1 MKVLVFGRRGQVARA
16 LANSACE
23 FELSFAGSDVLDLAS
38 ADPDIAGLVA
48 ERKPDAVIN
57 AAAYTNVDRA
67 ETEIEACMRLNR
79 DAPARM
85 ARVCAEADIPLAHFS
100 TDYVFDGEKGSTYVE
115 DDARNPL
122 NVYGRSKAEGEA
134 AIESIWAG
142 GARVAV
148 IRSSWVFSPGGPGFL
163 QTMLRLARERDEVGV
178 VADQWGCPTSAATC
192 AGAALALVRQLL
204 DRDAGAKGLFHA
216 VGADAITW
224 ADFSEAIF
232 AASAAR
238 GGPAVPVR
246 RIATSDYK
254 TAAVRPKDTRL
265 SSVKLQA
272 ATDWRPPPLA
282 EALAECFDQMEL
294 A

>member
-16 LANSACE
+16 LARSVCE
-23 FELSFAGSDVLDLAS
+23 FDLSFAGSDVLDLAGP
-38 ADPDIAGLVA
+38 DPDIAGLIA
-48 ERKPDAVIN
+48 ARRPDAVIN

-79 DAPARM
+79 DAPALM
-85 ARVCAEADIPLAHFS
+85 ARVCAKADIPLAHFS
-100 TDYVFDGEKGSTYVE
+100 TDYVFDGEKGSPYIE
-115 DDARNPL
+115 DDVRNPL
-122 NVYGRSKAEGEA
+122 SVYGRSKAEGET
-134 AIESIWAG
+134 AIESIWAE
-142 GARVAV
+142 GARGAV

-163 QTMLRLARERDEVGV
+163 QTMLRLARERDHVDV
-178 VADQWGCPTSAATC
+178 VADQWGCATSAATC
-192 AGAALALVRQLL
+192 AAAALALVRRLL
-204 DRDAGAKGLFHA
+204 DRDPGARGLFHA
-216 VGADAITW
+216 VGADALTW

-232 AASAAR
+232 AASTAR
-238 GGPAVPVR
+238 GGPSVPVQ

-265 SSVKLQA
+265 SSAKLQA
-272 ATDWRPPPLA
+272 ATDWRPPLLA